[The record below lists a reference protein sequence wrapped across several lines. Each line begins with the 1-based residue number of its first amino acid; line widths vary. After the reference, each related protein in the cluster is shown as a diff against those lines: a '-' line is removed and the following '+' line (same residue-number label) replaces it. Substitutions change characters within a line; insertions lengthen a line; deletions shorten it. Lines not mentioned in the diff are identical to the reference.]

1 LCGIFTTMRHYTA
14 PTIAAR
20 LGIFFLFLAMGFAAS
35 AQAASAAPGRL
46 PSVAALLGET
56 TAAELA
62 SGGKATRTD
71 THGFL
76 GLLPKDAAAESLRAL
91 IAADKPAI
99 LVESVFTLPRVAPE
113 GAAGIA
119 AEMARIYGLMRSFS
133 SLEGIEYYS
142 ASRKKMRTFYAESW
156 PIADAETKTRLPDL
170 PAPEAGA
177 IPATERITVWQKD
190 LTFGGNVY
198 SYDFASSAGTLRVM
212 STNLTRMS
220 YGPIP
225 LIAPLGLKSRLL
237 VIQAE
242 DAIVFYVESDAKA
255 PGLFSGRIGESFS
268 NRAAALFAW
277 FSDRLPKYR

>member
-1 LCGIFTTMRHYTA
+1 MRHHTA
-14 PTIAAR
+14 PSFKAR
-20 LGIFFLFLAMGFAAS
+20 ISIVSLVFLSLGFVVS
-35 AQAASAAPGRL
+35 AQATGAAAGRL
-46 PSVAALLGET
+46 PSVADLLGAG

-62 SGGKATRTD
+62 SGVKPTRTD
-71 THGFL
+71 THGL
-76 GLLPKDAAAESLRAL
+76 LALLPKDAAAESLRAL

-113 GAAGIA
+113 GAEGIA
-119 AEMARIYGLMRSFS
+119 SEMARIYGLMRSFS
-133 SLEGIEYYS
+133 SLQGIEYYS
-142 ASRKKMRTFYAESW
+142 ASRKRMRTFYAESW
-156 PIADAETKTRLPDL
+156 PVTDAESKTRLPDP
-170 PAPEAGA
+170 PAPEVGA
-177 IPATERITVWQKD
+177 IPASEHLTVWQKD

-198 SYDFASSAGTLRVM
+198 SYDFASFPGSLRVV

-242 DAIVFYVESDAKA
+242 DAILFYVESDANA